1 MNQWKKV
8 SDKEDRIVY
17 RKGNDVITLANVKGF
32 WTVYVGTEKNP
43 LGKVVYRSKIK
54 KLGALFMGRWIMQ
67 HNK

>member
-43 LGKVVYRSKIK
+43 
-54 KLGALFMGRWIMQ
+54 
-67 HNK
+67 